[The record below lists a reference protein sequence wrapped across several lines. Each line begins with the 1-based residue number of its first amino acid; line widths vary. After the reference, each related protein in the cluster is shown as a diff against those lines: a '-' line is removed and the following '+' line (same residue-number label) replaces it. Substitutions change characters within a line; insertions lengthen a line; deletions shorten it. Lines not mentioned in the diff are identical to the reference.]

1 MKGMDQVRWSRCIDV
16 SCLPEDVVAL
26 VEALRSGED
35 LVITRGDEPIASI
48 SAIPT
53 ATTTTTAA
61 TAATAAAQAPRVAT
75 EPAESTISYDH
86 VTVVAS
92 ALRMSDHVRTLLAG
106 SLGGDYV
113 VLDFNAAPPTADVL
127 LVPPGIGLMLLS
139 NLRGRF
145 PRARVMVVE
154 ASDDSLGMSSN
165 GPVRRFMDAG
175 AETYLVTS
183 TLASLAAQLEEAVTH
198 PAQLGRADA
207 AGRAGIGARR
217 LSIDS

>member
-1 MKGMDQVRWSRCIDV
+1 MDQVRWSRCIDV
-16 SCLPEDVVAL
+16 SCLPEDVVAMI
-26 VEALRSGED
+26 EALRSGEE
-35 LVITRGDEPIASI
+35 LVITRGDEPLASI

-53 ATTTTTAA
+53 AATTATTTP
-61 TAATAAAQAPRVAT
+61 AQAPAPT
-75 EPAESTISYDH
+75 AWPGAEPSEAAISYDR
-86 VTVVAS
+86 VTIVAS
-92 ALRMSDHVRTLLAG
+92 ALRMSDHVRSLLAS
-106 SLGGDYV
+106 SLGEDYV

-175 AETYLVTS
+175 VETYLVSATIH
-183 TLASLAAQLEEAVTH
+183 SLAAQLEEAVTH
-198 PAQLGRADA
+198 PAQLGRAGG